1 MINLKMKVG
10 GYLTSVKNE
19 DTGEELITEP
29 THNLVTNSGLDLL
42 LNGQNPTL
50 GTTSINNYF
59 MFSGNGENGFGYP
72 RFSLGS
78 GSDPTTMDMTGLK
91 NQNGYYYDLISAG
104 TATDIVDD
112 QWHQRIV
119 KTVSISN
126 VPVREIAFGP
136 NVSGNTNI
144 FSRVVLKN
152 PITTAGTYTF
162 TYDFYISLPYVNRTV
177 VENLAGTGLPGE
189 IQLDTG
195 TYYGYGGVTIP
206 KIAPGYSSSSSN
218 TDGWVGPTNTN
229 NNPFLGFLVP
239 YTFRPSW
246 NIHNPG
252 FSSDT
257 TRDFGSDTPA
267 NIGYPSSG
275 NCICTPGSYVSGQ
288 GYRDFTYTT
297 DASFPSATSGVLPI
311 AYINLRGLQMRFG
324 SYVDGSW
331 VGKTVN
337 KQATEKLNITLRYTY
352 VAE

>member
-10 GYLTSVKNE
+10 GFLTSVKNE

-42 LNGQNPTL
+42 LNGRNPIN
-50 GTTSINNYF
+50 GTNPIYSYL
-59 MFSGNGENGFGYP
+59 MFTDGNSQYNGFAEP
-72 RFSLGS
+72 TFFVGS
-78 GSDPTTMDMTGLK
+78 SGDPTTIDMTALK
-91 NQNGYYYDLISAG
+91 SVNGSYYNLTSTG
-104 TATDIVDD
+104 TTTDIIKD

-119 KTVSISN
+119 KTVTIGN
-126 VPVREIAFGP
+126 VPVREIAFSP
-136 NVSGNTNI
+136 NISNNI

-152 PITTAGTYTF
+152 PIIIAGLYTF
-162 TYDFYISLPYVNRTV
+162 TYDLYISLPYVNRTV
-177 VENLAGTGLPGE
+177 VDNLAGTGLPGE

-195 TYYGYGGVTIP
+195 TYYGEGGVTIP
-206 KIAPGYSSSSSN
+206 KIAPGYSYNSTYSN
-218 TDGWVGPTNTN
+218 KWAGPHGN
-229 NNPFLGFLVP
+229 NNDPFAGFLVP
-239 YTFRPSW
+239 YSFLSTANF
-246 NIHNPG
+246 HCPG

-275 NCICTPGSYVSGQ
+275 YCVCTPGSYVAGQ
-288 GYRDFTYTT
+288 GYRDFTYTIA
-297 DASFPSATSGVLPI
+297 ASFPSATSGVLPI

-337 KQATEKLNITLRYTY
+337 KQSTEKINITLRYTY

>member
-29 THNLVTNSGLDLL
+29 KHNLVTNSGLDLL
-42 LNGQNPTL
+42 LNGRNPSL
-50 GTTSINNYF
+50 GTTLISDFF
-59 MFSGNGENGFGYP
+59 MFAGGESRGFGEP
-72 RFSLGS
+72 AFRIGS
-78 GSDPTTMDMTGLK
+78 GSSPTTMSMTGL
-91 NQNGYYYDLISAG
+91 QNHTDLFYNVTSAG
-104 TATDIVDD
+104 TTSNIVND

-119 KTVSISN
+119 KTVYISS
-126 VPVREIAFGP
+126 VPVKEIAFSP
-136 NVSGNTNI
+136 NAVGDTDI

-152 PITTAGTYTF
+152 PITVVGTYTF
-162 TYDFYISLPYVNRTV
+162 TYDFYITLPYVNRTT

-189 IQLDTG
+189 IMLDTG
-195 TYYGYGGVTIP
+195 TYTGRYGTTVT
-206 KIAPGYSSSSSN
+206 KIAPSYSYYSSQIEKW
-218 TDGWVGPTNTN
+218 DGPDNTN
-229 NNPFLGFLVP
+229 NYPMVGFLVP
-239 YTFRPSW
+239 YNFMAWS
-246 NIHNPG
+246 IHNPG

-257 TRDFGSDTPA
+257 TRDFGSDTPD
-267 NIGYPSSG
+267 NIGYNSNG
-275 NCICTPGSYVSGQ
+275 NCICTPGTYVSGQ
-288 GYRDFTYTT
+288 GYRDFTYTI

-352 VAE
+352 LAE